1 LRNTVEKA
9 DIIDHYGTPTMPMQ
23 LGMMA
28 EFVYGRGVMG
38 QDGTSVRRM
47 LMMRG
52 GIRMNTPTGFN
63 ISPCYPSTFDMSYT
77 GMGGAYYERGNFRC
91 ITS

>member
-1 LRNTVEKA
+1 LCNTVEKA

-52 GIRMNTPTGFN
+52 GDPNEHPNAARYQSVLSLNV
-63 ISPCYPSTFDMSYT
+63 
-77 GMGGAYYERGNFRC
+77 
-91 ITS
+91 